1 MAIRY
6 FNLSIRNLAWRLR
19 KFDEILGEFLVQ
31 EIKNH
36 SEEIVSLVTQKQLY
50 EKGINGKN
58 IEIMSY
64 RPYKPSTIKY
74 KSKKGQPTNR
84 VTLKDTGKW
93 YSSLSV
99 EFDVDG
105 FFITSLT
112 DNVKSGFLR
121 KKYGDE
127 ILRLTNEDLN
137 IVIRQYIRPAL
148 EEKLKAYLQSDE
160 GL

>member
-58 IEIMSY
+58 IGHIVSETLVIMCSNCN
-64 RPYKPSTIKY
+64 
-74 KSKKGQPTNR
+74 KKLAIYFHICYWLN
-84 VTLKDTGKW
+84 LI
-93 YSSLSV
+93 SSSP
-99 EFDVDG
+99 
-105 FFITSLT
+105 FFNFSQFRKFYFISF
-112 DNVKSGFLR
+112 FL
-121 KKYGDE
+121 
-127 ILRLTNEDLN
+127 
-137 IVIRQYIRPAL
+137 VFFRQ
-148 EEKLKAYLQSDE
+148 
-160 GL
+160 

>member
-19 KFDEILGEFLVQ
+19 KFDDILGEFLVQ

-36 SEEIVSLVTQKQLY
+36 SDEIVNLITQNQLY
-50 EKGINGKN
+50 EKGINGNKV
-58 IEIMSY
+58 EIASY
-64 RPYKPSTIKY
+64 APYKPSTIAY

-93 YSSLSV
+93 YGSL
-99 EFDVDG
+99 EIAFDVDG
-105 FFITSLT
+105 FFITSAT
-112 DNVKSGFLR
+112 DNIKSGYLKR
-121 KKYGDE
+121 KYGDR
-127 ILRLTNEDLN
+127 ILRLTNENLN
-137 IVIRQYIRPAL
+137 YVLNEYIRP
-148 EEKLKAYLQSDE
+148 KLKEHLKEYLQRNE

>member
-19 KFDEILGEFLVQ
+19 KFDDILGEFLVQ

-36 SEEIVSLVTQKQLY
+36 SDEIVNLVTQNQLY
-50 EKGINGKN
+50 EKGINGNKV
-58 IEIMSY
+58 EIASY
-64 RPYKPSTIKY
+64 APYRPSTIKY

-93 YSSLSV
+93 YSSL
-99 EFDVDG
+99 EIAFDVDG
-105 FFITSLT
+105 FFITSAT
-112 DNVKSGFLR
+112 DNIKSGYLKR
-121 KKYGDE
+121 KYGDR
-127 ILRLTNEDLN
+127 ILRLTNENLSYVLN
-137 IVIRQYIRPAL
+137 EYIRP
-148 EEKLKAYLQSDE
+148 KLKEHLKEYLQRNE